1 MVNFNQL
8 CIGGGKHECTFL
20 MNRLGTL
27 NIENKTNCTVPTTY
41 TIFIVKSIV
50 KYDFLIIKL

>member
-1 MVNFNQL
+1 MET
-8 CIGGGKHECTFL
+8 GGKHECTFL